1 MTIKYFVMHLSVK
14 NTAAKPSKTVPL
26 TECSSMTAIK
36 CRILNIYFYWN
47 RNHWRPT
54 MGATPVQPLLIS
66 TLNRRIRWIGFEIRN
81 KEKNRELKFFNDI
94 SFFWY
99 FYIVN
104 PVLSLKILIMGTR
117 PQFTI
122 SCVLNNELGRRK
134 NEWEK
139 KF

>member
-1 MTIKYFVMHLSVK
+1 
-14 NTAAKPSKTVPL
+14 
-26 TECSSMTAIK
+26 
-36 CRILNIYFYWN
+36 
-47 RNHWRPT
+47 

-81 KEKNRELKFFNDI
+81 KEKNRVLKFFNDI